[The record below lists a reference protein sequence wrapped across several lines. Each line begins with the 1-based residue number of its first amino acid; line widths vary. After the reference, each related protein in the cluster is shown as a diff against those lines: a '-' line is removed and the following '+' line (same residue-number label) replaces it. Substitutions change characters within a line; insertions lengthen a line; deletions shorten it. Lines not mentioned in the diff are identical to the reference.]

1 MALVAG
7 EIQRIEH
14 TLLAALARQLQPP
27 AIEGIEDGGHRLL
40 LPFPAGTDGIKGL
53 AAQGPYR
60 AGEQIACLGQ
70 PHLATVDN
78 EADLA
83 HQIVIEVA
91 PGVQA
96 IGTKADHQLL
106 RLHRQT
112 LIPQAALMAQSVRLF
127 SEQGI
132 LHQPLKLGLGQSQHQ
147 VFDRRLCLEQ
157 IGVEGAGTGGQL
169 LGERIAGILTAL

>member
-7 EIQRIEH
+7 EIQRIEGSH
-14 TLLAALARQLQPP
+14 LATLARQLQPP
-27 AIEGIEDGGHRLL
+27 AVEGIEDGGHRLL

-106 RLHRQT
+106 RLHR
-112 LIPQAALMAQSVRLF
+112 
-127 SEQGI
+127 
-132 LHQPLKLGLGQSQHQ
+132 
-147 VFDRRLCLEQ
+147 
-157 IGVEGAGTGGQL
+157 
-169 LGERIAGILTAL
+169 